1 MAKPAKNHNV
11 EQTNC
16 EGMDQREKKRVSVW
30 LDVDK
35 PAKKH
40 NVVKTKC
47 CVMDQSAHF
56 CFETWWVFSRMSRAI
71 ASCF

>member
-11 EQTNC
+11 EQTKC

-35 PAKKH
+35 PAK
-40 NVVKTKC
+40 NT
-47 CVMDQSAHF
+47 
-56 CFETWWVFSRMSRAI
+56 TW
-71 ASCF
+71 